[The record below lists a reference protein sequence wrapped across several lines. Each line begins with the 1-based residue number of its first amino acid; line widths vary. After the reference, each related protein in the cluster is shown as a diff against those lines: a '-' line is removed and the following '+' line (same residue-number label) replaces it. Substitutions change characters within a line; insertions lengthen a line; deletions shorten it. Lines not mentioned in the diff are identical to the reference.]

1 MISPEFMSLAYQLE
15 ILCYQAERMR
25 TLGWAE
31 YLAVEMTPARKSF
44 KVSYWMYAALT
55 FPMTQTF

>member
-1 MISPEFMSLAYQLE
+1 MSLAYQLE

-31 YLAVEMTPARKSF
+31 YLAVEVTPTRKSF
-44 KVSYWMYAALT
+44 KVSYWMYATTLT
-55 FPMTQTF
+55 FSLTRIL

>member
-1 MISPEFMSLAYQLE
+1 MSLAYQLE

-31 YLAVEMTPARKSF
+31 YLSVGMTPTRKSF
-44 KVSYWMYAALT
+44 KVSYWMYGTFAL
-55 FPMTQTF
+55 PLTQLF

>member
-31 YLAVEMTPARKSF
+31 YLAVEMTSTRKSF
-44 KVSYWMYAALT
+44 KVSYWMYVMFA
-55 FPMTQTF
+55 FPLIQIP